1 MGKLMGRQAKETA
14 RNVKKGKHQAA
25 KRKVWTKTTFR
36 RPVTSTQKRVP
47 RALKR
52 AVSKNAAVLNN
63 PHAIV
68 KFPLSSESA
77 IKTIEEHNTLVFICD
92 RRAKK
97 PVIKKACQDLYKIK
111 VARVNTLVRPDG
123 EKKAYVTLASDQ
135 EALEVAS
142 RIGIM

>member
-1 MGKLMGRQAKETA
+1 M
-14 RNVKKGKHQAA
+14 KKGRHQAA
-25 KRKVWTKTTFR
+25 KRKVWTKVTFR
-36 RPVTSTQKRVP
+36 RPVTKTQKRAP
-47 RALKR
+47 IALR
-52 AVSKNAAVLNN
+52 TGVSKAMAFD
-63 PHAIV
+63 PHSIV

-97 PVIKKACQDLYKIK
+97 PVIKRACQELYKIK

>member
-1 MGKLMGRQAKETA
+1 MVRQAKEAAKT
-14 RNVKKGKHQAA
+14 VKKGKHQAA
-25 KRKVWTKTTFR
+25 KRKVWTKVTFR
-36 RPVTSTQKRVP
+36 RPVCKTQKRAP
-47 RALKR
+47 IALKTS
-52 AVSKNAAVLNN
+52 VKKDKTFD
-63 PHAIV
+63 PYAII

-97 PVIKKACQDLYKIK
+97 PTIKRACQDLYKIK
-111 VARVNTLVRPDG
+111 VARVNTLMRPDG
-123 EKKAYVTLASDQ
+123 EKKAYVKLAPDQ

>member
-1 MGKLMGRQAKETA
+1 
-14 RNVKKGKHQAA
+14 VKKGKHQAH
-25 KRKVWTKTTFR
+25 KVKVWTKTTFR
-36 RPVTSTQKRVP
+36 RPVCKTQKRSAI
-47 RALKR
+47 ALRVGVKHP
-52 AVSKNAAVLNN
+52 VVFD
-63 PHAIV
+63 PHSIV
-68 KFPLSSESA
+68 KYPLSSESA

-97 PVIKKACQDLYKIK
+97 PVIKRACQDLYKIK
-111 VARVNTLVRPDG
+111 VARVNTLIRPDG

>member
-1 MGKLMGRQAKETA
+1 M
-14 RNVKKGKHQAA
+14 KKGRHQAA

-36 RPVTSTQKRVP
+36 RPVTKTQKRAP
-47 RALKR
+47 LALKKSVAR
-52 AVSKNAAVLNN
+52 NN
-63 PHAIV
+63 TFDPHAIV

-77 IKTIEEHNTLVFICD
+77 IKTIEENNTLVFSCD

-97 PVIKKACQDLYKIK
+97 PVIKKACQELYKIK
-111 VARVNTLVRPDG
+111 VQRVNTLMRPDG

>member
-1 MGKLMGRQAKETA
+1 M
-14 RNVKKGKHQAA
+14 KKGSHQAQ
-25 KRKVWTKTTFR
+25 KRKVWHKVTFR
-36 RPVTSTQKRVP
+36 RPVTKTQKRNP
-47 RALKR
+47 IALRVGTNKP
-52 AVSKNAAVLNN
+52 VVFN

-68 KFPLSSESA
+68 KHPVSSESA
-77 IKTIEEHNTLVFICD
+77 IKTIEDHNTLVFICD

-97 PVIKKACQDLYKIK
+97 PVIKKACQELYKIK
-111 VARVNTLVRPDG
+111 IKRVNTLMRPDG

>member
-1 MGKLMGRQAKETA
+1 M
-14 RNVKKGKHQAA
+14 KKGKHQAH
-25 KRKVWTKTTFR
+25 KVKVWTKTTFR
-36 RPVTSTQKRVP
+36 RPVCKTQKQNPIALRVGVKKP
-47 RALKR
+47 
-52 AVSKNAAVLNN
+52 NAFD
-63 PHAIV
+63 PHSII
-68 KFPLSSESA
+68 KHPLSSESA

-97 PVIKKACQDLYKIK
+97 PTIKRACQDLYKIK

>member
-1 MGKLMGRQAKETA
+1 MTKQAKEVA
-14 RNVKKGKHQAA
+14 RNVKKGRHQNA

-36 RPVTSTQKRVP
+36 RPVTKTK
-47 RALKR
+47 KR
-52 AVSKNAAVLNN
+52 APIAVRKGVAKSTTFD

-77 IKTIEEHNTLVFICD
+77 IKTIEEHNTLVFICN

-97 PVIKKACQDLYKIK
+97 PTIKRACQDLYKIK

-123 EKKAYVTLASDQ
+123 EKKAYVTLGPDQ